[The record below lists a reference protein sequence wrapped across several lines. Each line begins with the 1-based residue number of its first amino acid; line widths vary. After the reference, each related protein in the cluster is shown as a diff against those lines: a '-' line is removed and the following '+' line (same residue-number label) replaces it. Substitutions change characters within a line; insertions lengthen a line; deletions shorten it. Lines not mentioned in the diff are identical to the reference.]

1 MTIFLFLSMVDP
13 AIAGLNEEEKC
24 REKGFLPCPR
34 IQIVA
39 KNRFYQN
46 RVKVSSQFSVTLD
59 RRFEFHKRRQLFIR
73 AHNETLAV
81 AAMCVCNPD
90 RWPVGIHG

>member
-1 MTIFLFLSMVDP
+1 MRRRN
-13 AIAGLNEEEKC
+13 AE
-24 REKGFLPCPR
+24 REAFYPCPR

-90 RWPVGIHG
+90 RWPFGIHG